1 MSRRLPPFL
10 SRLFHRF
17 HGRPA
22 GRPQVGGFY
31 DPKSL
36 IYLGRAV
43 AIVYESDKFHGG
55 GDGKTADYMHEF
67 ETPAALFM
75 DERAGKQ
82 LYILGPQIKVTR
94 HGIEN

>member
-1 MSRRLPPFL
+1 MTRRVPSVLA
-10 SRLFHRF
+10 RLFQRF
-17 HGRPA
+17 HGKAP
-22 GRPQVGGFY
+22 GRPTVGGFY

-43 AIVYESDKFHGG
+43 AIVYESDKLHGG
-55 GDGKTADYMHEF
+55 GDGKTADYIHEF

-82 LYILGPQIKVTR
+82 LYILGPQIKVTP

>member
-1 MSRRLPPFL
+1 MSRPLPTL
-10 SRLFHRF
+10 LHNLFRRF

-22 GRPQVGGFY
+22 ARVQVGGFY

-36 IYLGRAV
+36 IYLGQAV
-43 AIVYESDKFHGG
+43 AIVYKSDKLHGG
-55 GDGKTADYMHEF
+55 GDGKMADYMHEF

-82 LYILGPQIKVTR
+82 LYILGPQIKVTT

>member
-1 MSRRLPPFL
+1 MTRRLPAAL
-10 SRLFHRF
+10 ARLFSRF
-17 HGRPA
+17 HGKRPSKA
-22 GRPQVGGFY
+22 ELGGFY

-43 AIVYESDKFHGG
+43 AIVYESDKLNGG
-55 GDGKTADYMHEF
+55 GDGKSAQYIHDF

-82 LYILGPQIKVTR
+82 LYILGPKIKVTDA
-94 HGIEN
+94 GIEN